1 MTEKRKKS
9 ERRRRNSLL
18 QVRVSEEELTI
29 ISERS
34 NACGITCSGYL
45 RQLGL
50 GFLPASK
57 LDRTS
62 IRELCKVAGDLGR
75 LGGLQKLWL
84 SMKRN
89 DPSSHL
95 DSVSIRSID
104 ALWNDLQSCVRTL
117 KERIAR
123 L

>member
-1 MTEKRKKS
+1 MAEKKKKS

-18 QVRVSEEELTI
+18 QVRVSEEELSLI
-29 ISERS
+29 AGRA

-45 RQLGL
+45 RQLGM
-50 GFLPASK
+50 GFLPTSK

-62 IRELCKVAGDLGR
+62 IREICGVAGNLGR

-89 DPSSHL
+89 DSAAHL

-104 ALWNDLQSCVRTL
+104 ALWNDLQACVRTL
-117 KERIAR
+117 KERIAK

>member
-1 MTEKRKKS
+1 MAEKKKKS

-18 QVRVSEEELTI
+18 QVRVSNEELSLITDHA
-29 ISERS
+29 

-45 RQLGL
+45 RQLGT
-50 GFLPASK
+50 GFLPSSK

-89 DPSSHL
+89 DPAAHL
-95 DSVSIRSID
+95 DGVSIRSID